1 MKTIRLIIVVF
12 AAMLIAGN
20 AFSQSPK
27 CEAQQKAFLANKE
40 LKNAAV
46 GLYAENLTTGDI
58 ILDYNSCAS
67 LTPASIQKLFTTA
80 MAMEALGSGTRFK
93 TKIAYSGTLED
104 SVVNGDLYIIGG
116 GDPCLGAERYSNTY
130 SADIF
135 DTWTEKVKEAG
146 IKKINGNIISD
157 VTYFGSVPTPGKWV
171 WEDLGSYYGS
181 RGFSINY
188 MDNTYEMYYNTGS
201 DKDTA
206 VLVRVVPDDLEL
218 NVVNKVTASSSVS
231 DDNTVIYRG
240 YGENDIVVCGTLPCN
255 KTEYKVK
262 GGFPNP
268 PHYVAR
274 TLYYRLRNNGVAVTG
289 TYLVSDKKYEGENER
304 TVIHTFS
311 SPSVGTI
318 VNYTNLVSYNLYAE
332 VLALQIMRKTG
343 KSLADYGKKFL
354 SDRGIESG
362 GFYPVD
368 GSGLSHFDAINAKQT
383 AQLLK
388 HISKSKYGESFISG
402 MAVAGKSGTLKSY
415 KCSADGTIKVQ
426 AKTGSMTR
434 VRSLAGIITNTRKE
448 KIVFCI
454 IINNYEGKSPQIRNV
469 IDNFIKAVGHN
480 G

>member
-1 MKTIRLIIVVF
+1 MKAIKIIFVIVS
-12 AAMLIAGN
+12 IAIVTN
-20 AFSQSPK
+20 AFAQSPK
-27 CEAQQKAFLANKE
+27 CENQQNAFLANKE

-46 GLYAENLTTGDI
+46 GLYAENITTGEVV
-58 ILDYNSCAS
+58 LDYNSNVS
-67 LTPASIQKLFTTA
+67 LTPASILKLFTTS
-80 MAMEALGSGTRFK
+80 MASELLGTNTRFK
-93 TKIAYSGTLED
+93 TKIAYSGTVED
-104 SVVNGDLYIIGG
+104 GTLNGDLYIIGG
-116 GDPCLGAERYSNTY
+116 GDPCLGAERYSSTY

-135 DTWTEKVKEAG
+135 DTWTEKIKEAG

-157 VTYFGSVPTPGKWV
+157 ISYFGAVPTPGKWV

-188 MDNTYEMYYNTGS
+188 MDNTYELYFNTGK
-201 DKDTA
+201 DKDSA
-206 VLVRVVPDDLEL
+206 VLVKVLPDDLEL

-289 TYLVSDKKYEGENER
+289 TFLVSDNKYEGENER

-311 SPSVGTI
+311 SPTVGTI

-332 VLALQIMRKTG
+332 VLALQIMRKSG

-354 SDRGIESG
+354 SEREIESE

-415 KCSADGTIKVQ
+415 KCCADGKIKVQ

-434 VRSLAGIITNTRKE
+434 VRSLAGIITNVRNE
-448 KIVFCI
+448 KIAFCI
-454 IINNYEGKSPQIRNV
+454 IINNYEGKSPQIRTV
-469 IDNFIKAVGHN
+469 IDNFIKAVGN
-480 G
+480 N

>member
-1 MKTIRLIIVVF
+1 MKTINIYFLVLLIVLSLSAF
-12 AAMLIAGN
+12 A
-20 AFSQSPK
+20 QSPQ
-27 CEAQQKAFLANKE
+27 CLSLQENFVGNDE

-46 GLYAENLTTGDI
+46 ALYAENLTTGAVL
-58 ILDYNSCAS
+58 LDYNSNVS
-67 LTPASIQKLFTTA
+67 LTPASIQKLFTTTL
-80 MAMEALGSGTRFK
+80 AMEALGSNTRFK

-116 GDPCLGAERYSNTY
+116 GDPCLGAERYSSIY
-130 SADIF
+130 GDDVF

-157 VTYFGSVPTPGKWV
+157 VTYFGAVPTPGKWV

-181 RGFSINY
+181 QGFSINF
-188 MDNTYEMYYNTGS
+188 MDNTYELYYNTGR

-240 YGENDIVVCGTLPCN
+240 YGENDIVVTGTLPCN

-262 GGFPNP
+262 GCFPNP
-268 PHYVAR
+268 PKYVAR

-289 TYLVSDKKYEGENER
+289 TYMVSDKKYEGENER
-304 TVIHTFS
+304 TVIYTVS
-311 SPSVGTI
+311 SPNVGTI

-332 VLALQIMRKTG
+332 VLALQVMRHTG

-354 SDRGIESG
+354 SDKGMESG

-368 GSGLSHFDAINAKQT
+368 GSGLSHFNAINAKQT
-383 AQLLK
+383 TQLLK
-388 HISKSKYGESFISG
+388 HIDKSKYGESFISG
-402 MAVAGKSGTLKSY
+402 MAVAGKSGTLKTY
-415 KCSADGTIKVQ
+415 KCSSDGKIKVQ

-434 VRSLAGIITNTRKE
+434 VRSLAGFITNARKE
-448 KIVFCI
+448 KIAFCI
-454 IINNYEGKSPQIRNV
+454 IINNYDGKGPQMKNL
-469 IDNFIKAVGHN
+469 IDNFIKAVGN
-480 G
+480 Y

>member
-1 MKTIRLIIVVF
+1 MKAIKSIVAFIALIFI
-12 AAMLIAGN
+12 LGS

-27 CEAQQKAFLANKE
+27 CESLQNDFLNNKE

-46 GLYAENLTTGDI
+46 GLYAENLATGEI
-58 ILDYNSCAS
+58 ILDYNSNAS
-67 LTPASIQKLFTTA
+67 LTPASILKLFTTT
-80 MAMEALGSGTRFK
+80 MAMEALGSTTRFK

-104 SVVNGDLYIIGG
+104 GVVNGDLYIIGG
-116 GDPCLGAERYSNTY
+116 GDPCLGAERYSSIY
-130 SADIF
+130 GEDIF
-135 DTWTEKVKEAG
+135 DTWTEKVKDAG

-181 RGFSINY
+181 QGFSINY
-188 MDNTYEMYYNTGS
+188 MDNTYELYYNTGS

-206 VLVRVVPDDLEL
+206 VLVKVIPDDLEL
-218 NVVNKVTASSSVS
+218 NVVNKVVASSSVS

-240 YGENDIVVCGTLPCN
+240 YGENDIVVIGTLPCN

-262 GGFPNP
+262 GCFPNP
-268 PHYVAR
+268 PKYVAR

-289 TYLVSDKKYEGENER
+289 TYLVSDKKYEGEEER
-304 TVIHTFS
+304 TIVHTFS
-311 SPSVGTI
+311 SPNVGTI

-332 VLALQIMRKTG
+332 VLALQIMRKTS
-343 KSLADYGKKFL
+343 KSLADYGKNFL
-354 SDRGIESG
+354 SDKGMESG

-368 GSGLSHFDAINAKQT
+368 GSGLSHFNAINAKQT

-388 HISKSKYGESFISG
+388 HINKSKYGESFVSG

-415 KCSADGTIKVQ
+415 KCSADGKIKVQ

-434 VRSLAGIITNTRKE
+434 VRSLAGFITNTRNE

-454 IINNYEGKSPQIRNV
+454 IINNYDGKGTQMKNV
-469 IDNFIKAVGHN
+469 IDNFIKAVGHA
-480 G
+480 

>member
-1 MKTIRLIIVVF
+1 MKTIRILLAIAACTIISFEVL
-12 AAMLIAGN
+12 A
-20 AFSQSPK
+20 QSPK
-27 CEAQQKAFLANKE
+27 CELLQNKFLANKE

-58 ILDYNSCAS
+58 VLDYNSDAS
-67 LTPASIQKLFTTA
+67 LTPASILKLFTTS
-80 MAMEALGSGTRFK
+80 MATELLGSSTRFK

-116 GDPCLGAERYSNTY
+116 GDPCLGAERYSSTY

-188 MDNTYEMYYNTGS
+188 MDNTYELYFNTGS
-201 DKDTA
+201 DKDSA
-206 VLVRVVPDDLEL
+206 VLVKVIPDDLEL
-218 NVVNKVTASSSVS
+218 NVVNKVTAASSVS

-289 TYLVSDKKYEGENER
+289 TYLVSDKKYEGEDER

-318 VNYTNLVSYNLYAE
+318 ANYTNLVSYNLYVE

-343 KSLADYGKKFL
+343 KSLADYGKSFL
-354 SDRGIESG
+354 GARGIESG

-388 HISKSKYGESFISG
+388 HITKSKYGESFISG

-415 KCSADGTIKVQ
+415 KCSADGKIKVQ

-434 VRSLAGIITNTRKE
+434 VRSLAGIITNVRNE

-454 IINNYEGKSPQIRNV
+454 IINNYDGKSPQIRNV
-469 IDNFIKAVGHN
+469 IDNFIKEIGN
-480 G
+480 N

>member
-1 MKTIRLIIVVF
+1 MKSPKFLVAVIALIFISINIF
-12 AAMLIAGN
+12 A
-20 AFSQSPK
+20 QSPK
-27 CEAQQKAFLANKE
+27 CENLQNDFLNNKE

-46 GLYAENLTTGDI
+46 GIYAENITTGEI
-58 ILDYNSCAS
+58 VLDYNSNAS
-67 LTPASIQKLFTTA
+67 LTPASIMKLFTTTL
-80 MAMEALGSGTRFK
+80 AMEAIGSSTRFK

-116 GDPCLGAERYSNTY
+116 GDPCLGAERYSSIY
-130 SADIF
+130 GVDIF

-157 VTYFGSVPTPGKWV
+157 VTYFGAVPTPGKWV

-181 RGFSINY
+181 QGFSINY
-188 MDNTYEMYYNTGS
+188 MDNTYELYYNTGK

-231 DDNTVIYRG
+231 DDNTLIYRG

-262 GGFPNP
+262 GCFPNP

-289 TYLVSDKKYEGENER
+289 NYLVSNKKYEGEEER

-311 SPSVGTI
+311 SPNVGTI

-354 SDRGIESG
+354 SDKGMESG

-388 HISKSKYGESFISG
+388 HIDKSKYGESFISG

-415 KCSADGTIKVQ
+415 KCSSDGKIKVQ

-454 IINNYEGKSPQIRNV
+454 IINNYDGKSPQIRNV
-469 IDNFIKAVGHN
+469 IDNFIKAVGHA
-480 G
+480 

>member
-1 MKTIRLIIVVF
+1 
-12 AAMLIAGN
+12 
-20 AFSQSPK
+20 
-27 CEAQQKAFLANKE
+27 
-40 LKNAAV
+40 
-46 GLYAENLTTGDI
+46 
-58 ILDYNSCAS
+58 
-67 LTPASIQKLFTTA
+67 
-80 MAMEALGSGTRFK
+80 
-93 TKIAYSGTLED
+93 
-104 SVVNGDLYIIGG
+104 
-116 GDPCLGAERYSNTY
+116 
-130 SADIF
+130 
-135 DTWTEKVKEAG
+135 
-146 IKKINGNIISD
+146 
-157 VTYFGSVPTPGKWV
+157 
-171 WEDLGSYYGS
+171 YYGS
-181 RGFSINY
+181 QGFSINY
-188 MDNTYEMYYNTGS
+188 MDNTYELYYNTGN

-206 VLVRVVPDDLEL
+206 VLVKVVPDDLEL

-231 DDNTVIYRG
+231 DDNTIIYRG

-262 GGFPNP
+262 GCFPNP

-289 TYLVSDKKYEGENER
+289 NYLVSNKKYEGEEER

-311 SPSVGTI
+311 SPNVGTI

-332 VLALQIMRKTG
+332 VLGLHIMRKTG

-354 SDRGIESG
+354 SERGIESG

-388 HISKSKYGESFISG
+388 HINKSKYGESFISG

-415 KCSADGTIKVQ
+415 KCSADGKIKVQ

-434 VRSLAGIITNTRKE
+434 VRSLAGIITNTRNE

-454 IINNYEGKSPQIRNV
+454 IINNYDGKSPQIRNV
-469 IDNFIKAVGHN
+469 IDNFIKAVGHA
-480 G
+480 